1 MRIDGRCKAA
11 ARFSSQGRRD
21 AEPEATTVLLWIIMA
36 ILAAAAALPVLVPL
50 FRARPIQP
58 MASAAGSIYRD
69 QLAEIERDRG
79 RGLIAESEAE
89 AARTEVARRLLKTS
103 EAAAQPATAT
113 TPLRQRAAAG
123 AVIIMP
129 LLALGLYVL
138 LGSPE
143 LPDRPLAARL
153 SLPIDKQDPEIIA
166 AQLESRLAGH
176 PDDATGWDFLAQ
188 IEASLEHYAE
198 EARALGN
205 LIRLRGASVELE
217 TAYGEALTR
226 ANDGVVTREARTAF
240 EAGNKIDPQ
249 AIGPRFFLALALS
262 QEGKRDDAVAAWH
275 QLLIGAPAD
284 APWAQMARQALVSL
298 EAAPASPSSG
308 GESGPSAADVQAAQN
323 LSPDQRLA
331 MISGMVSQLAQRL
344 ESDPNDAEG
353 WARLVR
359 SYMVLGRSAD
369 AKAALAKARTA
380 LAGKS
385 DLLDRVEAEAKSVGV
400 PQ

>member
-1 MRIDGRCKAA
+1 MAA
-11 ARFSSQGRRD
+11 
-21 AEPEATTVLLWIIMA
+21 
-36 ILAAAAALPVLVPL
+36 LAAAAALPVLVPL

-69 QLAEIERDRG
+69 QLSEIERDRG
-79 RGLIAESEAE
+79 RGLIAEGEAE

-103 EAAAQPATAT
+103 EAAAAPPTVT
-113 TPLRQRAAAG
+113 TPFRQRAAAA

-129 LLALGLYVL
+129 VLALGLYVL

-153 SLPIDKQDPEIIA
+153 SLPIEKQDPEIIA

-188 IEASLEHYAE
+188 IEASLEHYDE

-226 ANDGVVTREARTAF
+226 ANDGMVTKEARTAF

-249 AIGPRFFLALALS
+249 AIAPRFFLALALS

-298 EAAPASPSSG
+298 EAAPASAPAG
-308 GESGPSAADVQAAQN
+308 GEPGPSAADVQAAQN

-369 AKAALAKARTA
+369 AKAALAKARAA